1 MIYMIN
7 FSSVTPNV
15 LTFQSKTIDNLKK
28 IANIFNSYFSSI
40 GKKAQTKINYSDKN
54 YNDYLTT
61 KTPPFPLTN
70 RQRRNETDFP
80 IPRYQETGHFLAV
93 YCIQ

>member
-1 MIYMIN
+1 MIN

-61 KTPPFPLTN
+61 KTPPFPLTI
-70 RQRRNETDFP
+70 TDKEEMKL
-80 IPRYQETGHFLAV
+80 IFLSLD
-93 YCIQ
+93 IRKQDIF